1 MRKIILSLVAVFLSA
16 TFVNAQIQI
25 NSAEEFALIGNDSGY
40 PLNGNYIQTAD
51 IDLRTITKS
60 IGSVYYN
67 QNDVSGN
74 FNGTYDGNGKTI
86 TYNANFNAN
95 LEYEYYN
102 GYASYGLFGV
112 NNGVIKNLKVIANNV
127 SFQGD
132 ALDLGLV
139 CGCNLGEIS
148 NCEVNGTISNG
159 AKYTGLV
166 AGRSRGENSI
176 IENCIAVGSLKG
188 TKFIGGIVGLSQGTI
203 KACSF
208 VGDITSY
215 GYRESGD
222 NGIEYYAYVGGIAG
236 QGTVI
241 SSYANPRITPPPTQ
255 MQYSGYNGI
264 TNSMA
269 KGCVLGATA
278 MLSDNSMNESNITP
292 PNQSISCFVAPL
304 TSDEISVLNDVAS
317 TNTATGINW
326 NNYAQ
331 IEQANSTYTVVNN
344 GTFDANST
352 WSNGVAPLNL
362 HNIPLPE
369 GGVDIII
376 EEGKTLRL
384 NTTLVLTNNIRLR
397 NDGTLVICSGGDL
410 VNTTGTNLTGNIVV
424 EKQVS
429 ANKWY
434 LTAAPF
440 TDYSMNVV
448 EIPTSGENADVAAIS
463 YDYSQGAW
471 SSNYMTTDSNMSAGE
486 SFFMWPFYTGQV
498 NFVPKNG
505 CVLNNGNVSVTRNI
519 TYSSNGY
526 WMALANPY
534 PGDLDVVKF
543 LASSGHPTQGGIV
556 YTYSNGNF
564 NAISSGV
571 IHVTDGFFVNV
582 GGTGN
587 ATINFTKGQ
596 LKNYPT
602 SAKSAIQT
610 PEFIDFAVEYDYNS
624 IKVHFAQNDEAE
636 QSYDIFDANKLF
648 ATTGVIEPYFV
659 TDGISLVKEEVK
671 TLPYYATLNVRS
683 AETDTVRFVAKN
695 IPEEYS
701 ISLIDGEQT
710 IDMVEGDM
718 YEVVL
723 EEGENADRFKLLVK
737 KSLSIADVEETQLAI
752 INHNRHINIL
762 SQENMNVEVYN
773 ALGQKVYQTNEKNF
787 VLNNVPAGAY
797 IVKAN
802 AGNCIETAKIIVK

>member
-16 TFVNAQIQI
+16 TFVNAQITI
-25 NSAEEFALIGNDSGY
+25 SSAAEFAKIGVDPNY
-40 PLNGNYIQTAD
+40 PLTGSYIQTAD
-51 IDLRTITKS
+51 IDLGTITNPQ
-60 IGSVYYN
+60 IGTFS
-67 QNDVSGN
+67 
-74 FNGTYDGNGKTI
+74 GTYDGGNFKI
-86 TYNANFNAN
+86 TYDATFVDNAF
-95 LEYEYYN
+95 
-102 GYASYGLFGV
+102 GVYGLIGT
-112 NNGVIKNLKVIANNV
+112 NNGTIKNLKVKAELRLQGNAQQVGLICGNNAGTID
-127 SFQGD
+127 S
-132 ALDLGLV
+132 
-139 CGCNLGEIS
+139 
-148 NCEVNGTISNG
+148 CEVLLGSSISHAENGG
-159 AKYTGLV
+159 AMFTGLV
-166 AGRSRGENSI
+166 AGRQEGGALIN
-176 IENCIAVGSLKG
+176 NCTATGNCYGVLR
-188 TKFIGGIVGLSQGTI
+188 TGGIVGLSLGTI
-203 KACSF
+203 KACTF
-208 VGDITSY
+208 TSGALKSK
-215 GYRESGD
+215 GYIAYDYTMMLQTIQS
-222 NGIEYYAYVGGIAG
+222 YVGGITAYG
-236 QGTVI
+236 NVY
-241 SSYANPRITPPPTQ
+241 SSYANPTISKAGITCTGEDYKVITPNTA
-255 MQYSGYNGI
+255 N
-264 TNSMA
+264 
-269 KGCVLGATA
+269 GCVAGAVSTIDGNVIQEYQIA
-278 MLSDNSMNESNITP
+278 GT
-292 PNQSISCFVAPL
+292 NQSCFVAPL
-304 TSDEISVLNDVAS
+304 TSAEISTLNTAAS
-317 TNTATGINW
+317 TNDAIGIDW
-326 NNYAQ
+326 SNYAQ

-369 GGVDIII
+369 GGVEIII
-376 EEGKTLRL
+376 GEGKTLRL
-384 NTTLVLTNNIRLR
+384 NTTLVLSNNIRLV
-397 NDGTLVICSGGDL
+397 NNGTLVICSGGDL
-410 VNTTGTNLTGNIVV
+410 VNTTGINLTGNIVV

-440 TDYSMNVV
+440 TDYSMNVI
-448 EIPTSGENADVAAIS
+448 EIPTSGTNADVAAIS

-471 SSNYMTTDSNMSAGE
+471 SSNYMTTADNMSAGE

-498 NFVPKNG
+498 NFVPNG
-505 CVLNNGNVSVTRNI
+505 CVLNNGNFSVTRNI
-519 TYSSNGY
+519 TRYSSNGH

-534 PGDLDVVKF
+534 PGDLDVAKF
-543 LASSGHPTQGGIV
+543 LASSGLPTQGRIV
-556 YTYSNGNF
+556 YTYSNGGF
-564 NAISSGV
+564 NTISSGV

-582 GGTGN
+582 GGTGD

-602 SAKSAIQT
+602 AKSAIQT

-648 ATTGVIEPYFV
+648 ATTGIIEPYFV
-659 TDGISLVKEEVK
+659 TDGIELAKEEVK

>member
-16 TFVNAQIQI
+16 TFVNAQIAI
-25 NSAEEFALIGNDSGY
+25 SNAEDFAKIGVDPNY
-40 PLNGNYIQTAD
+40 PLNGSYIQTAD
-51 IDLRTITKS
+51 INLGAITAS
-60 IGSVYYN
+60 IGSVYYI

-86 TYNANFNAN
+86 TYNANFEND
-95 LEYEYYN
+95 
-102 GYASYGLFGV
+102 GWASYGLFGV
-112 NNGVIKNLKVIANNV
+112 NNGIIKNLKVIANNV
-127 SFQGD
+127 SLQGE
-132 ALDLGLV
+132 ALELGLV

-148 NCEVNGTISNG
+148 NCEVNGTINNG

-166 AGRSRGENSI
+166 AGSSLGVNSI
-176 IENCIAVGSLKG
+176 IKNCIAEGSLNG
-188 TKFIGGIVGLSQGTI
+188 TKFTGGIVGESQGTI

-215 GYRESGD
+215 GYGEPGD
-222 NGIEYYAYVGGIAG
+222 RGSVQYYAYVGGIAG
-236 QGTVI
+236 LGTVI
-241 SSYANPRITPPPTQ
+241 SSYANPRITPPITQ
-255 MQYSGYNGI
+255 MQYSGYKGI
-264 TNSMA
+264 TNNTA
-269 KGCVLGATA
+269 IGCVLGATA
-278 MLSDNSMNESNITP
+278 MLSGNSMNESNIADLD
-292 PNQSISCFVAPL
+292 QSQSCYVAPL
-304 TSDEISVLNDVAS
+304 TSAEISVLDAVAS
-317 TNTATGINW
+317 TNGVIDGINW
-326 NNYAQ
+326 SDYAQ

-344 GTFDANST
+344 GNFDANST
-352 WSNGVAPLNL
+352 WANGVAPLNL
-362 HNIPLPE
+362 HNASLPTN
-369 GGVDIII
+369 GVNIII

-384 NTTLVLTNNIRLR
+384 NTTLVLSNNIRLV
-397 NDGTLVICSGGDL
+397 NNGTLVICSGGDL

-440 TDYSMNVV
+440 TDYSMNVI
-448 EIPTSGENADVAAIS
+448 EIPTSGTNADVAAIS

-471 SSNYMTTDSNMSAGE
+471 SSNYMTTADNMSAGE

-498 NFVPKNG
+498 NFVPNG

-519 TYSSNGY
+519 TRYSSNGH

-534 PGDLDVVKF
+534 PGDLDVAKF
-543 LASSGHPTQGGIV
+543 LASSGLPTQGRIV
-556 YTYSNGNF
+556 YTYSNGGF
-564 NAISSGV
+564 NTISSGV

-582 GGTGN
+582 GGTGD

-602 SAKSAIQT
+602 AKSAIQT

-648 ATTGVIEPYFV
+648 ATTGIIEPYFV
-659 TDGISLVKEEVK
+659 TDGIELAKEEVK

>member
-16 TFVNAQIQI
+16 TFVNAQIETQI
-25 NSAEEFALIGNDSGY
+25 TISSKEDFEKIGVHQDY
-40 PLNGNYIQTAD
+40 PLTGSYIQTAD
-51 IDLRTITKS
+51 INLGDLGTIENPK
-60 IGSVYYN
+60 IGTFSGTYN
-67 QNDVSGN
+67 GGN
-74 FNGTYDGNGKTI
+74 FKI
-86 TYNANFNAN
+86 TYNATFADN
-95 LEYEYYN
+95 
-102 GYASYGLFGV
+102 SYGVYGLIGT
-112 NNGVIKNLKVIANNV
+112 NNGTIKNLKVKAELYLQGNAQQVGLICGNNAGTID
-127 SFQGD
+127 S
-132 ALDLGLV
+132 
-139 CGCNLGEIS
+139 
-148 NCEVNGTISNG
+148 CEVLSGSWISHAENGG
-159 AKYTGLV
+159 AMFTGLV
-166 AGRSRGENSI
+166 AGRQEGGALIN
-176 IENCIAVGSLKG
+176 NCTATGNCNGVLR
-188 TKFIGGIVGLSQGTI
+188 TGGIVGLSLGTI
-203 KACSF
+203 KACTF
-208 VGDITSY
+208 TSGALKSR
-215 GYRESGD
+215 GYIAYDYTMMLQTIQS
-222 NGIEYYAYVGGIAG
+222 YVGGITAYG
-236 QGTVI
+236 NVY
-241 SSYANPRITPPPTQ
+241 SSYANPTISKAGITCTGEDYKVITPNTA
-255 MQYSGYNGI
+255 Y
-264 TNSMA
+264 
-269 KGCVLGATA
+269 GCVAGAVSTIDGNVIQDYQIA
-278 MLSDNSMNESNITP
+278 VEYP
-292 PNQSISCFVAPL
+292 SCFVAPL
-304 TSDEISVLNDVAS
+304 SSAEISVLNAVAS
-317 TNTATGINW
+317 TNNAIGIDW
-326 NNYAQ
+326 SNYAQ

-384 NTTLVLTNNIRLR
+384 NTTLVLSNNIRLV
-397 NDGTLVICSGGDL
+397 NNGTLVICSGGDL

-440 TDYSMNVV
+440 TDYSMSVI
-448 EIPTSGENADVAAIS
+448 EIPTSGTNADVAAIS

-471 SSNYMTTDSNMSAGE
+471 SSNYMTTADNMSAGE

-498 NFVPKNG
+498 NFLPNG

-519 TYSSNGY
+519 TRYSSNGH

-534 PGDLDVVKF
+534 PGDLDVAKF
-543 LASSGHPTQGGIV
+543 LASSGLPTQGRIV
-556 YTYSNGNF
+556 YTYSNGGF
-564 NAISSGV
+564 NTISSGV

-582 GGTGN
+582 GGTGD
-587 ATINFTKGQ
+587 ATINFTKEQ

-602 SAKSAIQT
+602 AKSAIQT

-648 ATTGVIEPYFV
+648 ATTGIIEPYFV
-659 TDGISLVKEEVK
+659 TDGIELAKEEVK

>member
-1 MRKIILSLVAVFLSA
+1 MRKIILSFVAIFLSA

-25 NSAEEFALIGNDSGY
+25 NNADDFAQIGGEY
-40 PLNGNYIQTAD
+40 PLDGDYIQTAD
-51 IDLRTITKS
+51 IDLGTITSPK
-60 IGSVYYN
+60 IGTFS
-67 QNDVSGN
+67 
-74 FNGTYDGNGKTI
+74 GTYDGGNFKI
-86 TYNANFNAN
+86 TYNATFADN
-95 LEYEYYN
+95 
-102 GYASYGLFGV
+102 SYGVYGLIGT
-112 NNGVIKNLKVIANNV
+112 NNGTIKNLKVKAELYLQGNAQQVGLICGNNAGTID
-127 SFQGD
+127 S
-132 ALDLGLV
+132 
-139 CGCNLGEIS
+139 
-148 NCEVNGTISNG
+148 CEVLLGSWISHAENGG
-159 AKYTGLV
+159 AMFTGLV
-166 AGRSRGENSI
+166 AGRQEAGALIN
-176 IENCIAVGSLKG
+176 NCTATGNCYGVLR
-188 TKFIGGIVGLSQGTI
+188 TGGIVGLSLGTI
-203 KACSF
+203 KACTF
-208 VGDITSY
+208 TSGALKSR
-215 GYRESGD
+215 GYIAYDYTMMLQTIQS
-222 NGIEYYAYVGGIAG
+222 YVGGITAYG
-236 QGTVI
+236 NVY
-241 SSYANPRITPPPTQ
+241 SSYANPTISKAGITCTGEDYKVITPNTA
-255 MQYSGYNGI
+255 N
-264 TNSMA
+264 
-269 KGCVLGATA
+269 GCVAGAVSTIDGNVIQEYQIA
-278 MLSDNSMNESNITP
+278 GT
-292 PNQSISCFVAPL
+292 NQSCFVAPL
-304 TSDEISVLNDVAS
+304 TSAEISTLNTAAS
-317 TNTATGINW
+317 TNDAIGIDW
-326 NNYAQ
+326 SNYAQ

-369 GGVDIII
+369 GGVEIII
-376 EEGKTLRL
+376 GEGKTLRL
-384 NTTLVLTNNIRLR
+384 NTTLVLSNNIRLV
-397 NDGTLVICSGGDL
+397 NNGTLVICSGGDL

-440 TDYSMNVV
+440 TDYSMSVI
-448 EIPTSGENADVAAIS
+448 EIPTSGTNADVAAIS

-471 SSNYMTTDSNMSAGE
+471 SSNYMTTADNMSAGE

-498 NFVPKNG
+498 NFVPNG

-519 TYSSNGY
+519 TRYSSNGH

-534 PGDLDVVKF
+534 PGDLDVAKF
-543 LASSGHPTQGGIV
+543 LASSGLPTQGRIV
-556 YTYSNGNF
+556 YTYSNGGF
-564 NAISSGV
+564 NTISSGV

-582 GGTGN
+582 GGTGD

-602 SAKSAIQT
+602 AKSAIQT

-648 ATTGVIEPYFV
+648 ATTGIIEPYFV
-659 TDGISLVKEEVK
+659 TDGIELAKEEVK

-683 AETDTVRFVAKN
+683 YETDTVRFVAKN

>member
-25 NSAEEFALIGNDSGY
+25 NNADDFAQIGGNY
-40 PLNGNYIQTAD
+40 PLDGDYIQTAD
-51 IDLRTITKS
+51 IDLGTITSPK
-60 IGSVYYN
+60 IGTFS
-67 QNDVSGN
+67 
-74 FNGTYDGNGKTI
+74 GTYDGGNFKI
-86 TYNANFNAN
+86 TYNATFADN
-95 LEYEYYN
+95 
-102 GYASYGLFGV
+102 SYGVYGLIGT
-112 NNGVIKNLKVIANNV
+112 NNGTIKNLKVKAE
-127 SFQGD
+127 
-132 ALDLGLV
+132 LDLQGNAQQVGLI
-139 CGCNLGEIS
+139 CGNNAGTIDS
-148 NCEVNGTISNG
+148 CEVLSGSWISHAENGG
-159 AKYTGLV
+159 AMFTGLV
-166 AGRSRGENSI
+166 AGRQEGGALIN
-176 IENCIAVGSLKG
+176 NCTATGNCNGVLR
-188 TKFIGGIVGLSQGTI
+188 TGGIVGLSLGTI
-203 KACSF
+203 KACTF
-208 VGDITSY
+208 TSGALKSR
-215 GYRESGD
+215 GYIAYDYTMMLQTIQS
-222 NGIEYYAYVGGIAG
+222 YVGGITAYG
-236 QGTVI
+236 NVY
-241 SSYANPRITPPPTQ
+241 SSYANPTISKAGITCTGEDYKVITPNTA
-255 MQYSGYNGI
+255 N
-264 TNSMA
+264 
-269 KGCVLGATA
+269 GCVAGAVSTIDGNVIQEYQIA
-278 MLSDNSMNESNITP
+278 GT
-292 PNQSISCFVAPL
+292 NQSCFVAPL
-304 TSDEISVLNDVAS
+304 TSAEISTLNTAAS
-317 TNTATGINW
+317 TNDAIGIDW
-326 NNYAQ
+326 SNYAQ

-369 GGVDIII
+369 GGVEIII
-376 EEGKTLRL
+376 GEGKTLRL
-384 NTTLVLTNNIRLR
+384 NTTLVLSNNIRLV
-397 NDGTLVICSGGDL
+397 NNGTLVICSGGDL

-440 TDYSMNVV
+440 TDYSMSVI
-448 EIPTSGENADVAAIS
+448 EIPTSGTNADVAAIS

-471 SSNYMTTDSNMSAGE
+471 SSNYMTTADNMSAGE

-498 NFVPKNG
+498 NFVPNG

-519 TYSSNGY
+519 TRYSSNGH

-534 PGDLDVVKF
+534 PGDLDVAKF
-543 LASSGHPTQGGIV
+543 LASSGLPTQGRIV
-556 YTYSNGNF
+556 YTYSNGGF
-564 NAISSGV
+564 NTISSGV

-582 GGTGN
+582 GGTGD

-602 SAKSAIQT
+602 AKSAIQT

-648 ATTGVIEPYFV
+648 ATTGIIEPYFV
-659 TDGISLVKEEVK
+659 TDGIELAKEEVK

-683 AETDTVRFVAKN
+683 YETDTVRFVAKN

>member
-1 MRKIILSLVAVFLSA
+1 MRKIILSLVAIFISTIFL
-16 TFVNAQIQI
+16 NAQIQI
-25 NSAEEFALIGNDSGY
+25 TSAADFAKIGVDPDY
-40 PLNGNYIQTAD
+40 PLTGSYIQTAD
-51 IDLRTITKS
+51 IDLGTITEP
-60 IGSVYYN
+60 IGSVYYI

-86 TYNANFNAN
+86 TYNANF
-95 LEYEYYN
+95 EDD
-102 GYASYGLFGV
+102 GWASYGLFGV
-112 NNGVIKNLKVIANNV
+112 NNGIIKNLKVIANNV
-127 SFQGD
+127 SLQGD
-132 ALDLGLV
+132 ALELGLV

-148 NCEVNGTISNG
+148 NCEVNGIIING

-166 AGRSRGENSI
+166 AGSSRGGNSI
-176 IENCIAVGSLKG
+176 IKNCIAVGNLNG
-188 TKFIGGIVGLSQGTI
+188 TKFTGGIVGGSQGTI

-208 VGDITSY
+208 VGDITSS
-215 GYRESGD
+215 GYEEPGD
-222 NGIEYYAYVGGIAG
+222 WGSEYHAYVGGIAG

-241 SSYANPRITPPPTQ
+241 SSYANPRITPPITQ
-255 MQYSGYNGI
+255 MQYSGYYGI
-264 TNSMA
+264 TNNMA
-269 KGCVLGATA
+269 IGCVLGATA
-278 MLSDNSMNESNITP
+278 MLSGNNMSGSNITR
-292 PNQSISCFVAPL
+292 PNQSQSCFVAPL
-304 TSDEISVLNDVAS
+304 TPAQISVLNSVAS
-317 TNTATGINW
+317 DSSATGINW
-326 NNYAQ
+326 SNYAQ

-352 WSNGVAPLNL
+352 WANGVAPLNL

-369 GGVDIII
+369 GGVNIII
-376 EEGKTLRL
+376 GEGKTLRL
-384 NTTLVLTNNIRLR
+384 NTTLVLSNNIRLV
-397 NDGTLVICSGGDL
+397 NNGTLVICSGGDL
-410 VNTTGTNLTGNIVV
+410 VNKTDTNLTGNIVV

-440 TDYSMNVV
+440 TNYSMNVV

-471 SSNYMTTDSNMSAGE
+471 SSNYMTTDSNMLAGE

-498 NFVPKNG
+498 NFVPNG

-519 TYSSNGY
+519 TRYSSNGH

-534 PGDLDVVKF
+534 PGDLDVAKF
-543 LASSGHPTQGGIV
+543 LASSGLPTQGRIV
-556 YTYSNGNF
+556 YTYSNGGF
-564 NAISSGV
+564 NTISSGV

-582 GGTGN
+582 GGTGD

-602 SAKSAIQT
+602 AKSAIQT

-648 ATTGVIEPYFV
+648 ATTGIIEPYFV
-659 TDGISLVKEEVK
+659 TDGIELAKEEVK

-683 AETDTVRFVAKN
+683 YETDTVRFVAKN

-718 YEVVL
+718 YETVVY
-723 EEGENADRFKLLVK
+723 EGENADRFKLLVK
-737 KSLSIADVEETQLAI
+737 KSLSITDVEETQLAI

>member
-25 NSAEEFALIGNDSGY
+25 NNADDFAQIGGEY
-40 PLNGNYIQTAD
+40 PLDGDYIQTAD
-51 IDLRTITKS
+51 IDLGTITSPK
-60 IGSVYYN
+60 IGTFS
-67 QNDVSGN
+67 
-74 FNGTYDGNGKTI
+74 GTYDGGNFKI
-86 TYNANFNAN
+86 TYNATFADN
-95 LEYEYYN
+95 
-102 GYASYGLFGV
+102 SYGVYGLIGT
-112 NNGVIKNLKVIANNV
+112 NNGTIKNLKVKAELYLQGNAQQVGLICGNNAGTID
-127 SFQGD
+127 S
-132 ALDLGLV
+132 
-139 CGCNLGEIS
+139 
-148 NCEVNGTISNG
+148 CEVLLGSWISHAENGG
-159 AKYTGLV
+159 AMFTGLV
-166 AGRSRGENSI
+166 AGRQEAGALIN
-176 IENCIAVGSLKG
+176 NCTATGNCYGVLR
-188 TKFIGGIVGLSQGTI
+188 TGGIVGLSLGTI
-203 KACSF
+203 KACTF
-208 VGDITSY
+208 TSGALKSR
-215 GYRESGD
+215 GYIAYDYTMMLQTIQS
-222 NGIEYYAYVGGIAG
+222 YVGGITAYG
-236 QGTVI
+236 NVY
-241 SSYANPRITPPPTQ
+241 SSYANPTISKAGITCTGEDYKVITPNTA
-255 MQYSGYNGI
+255 N
-264 TNSMA
+264 
-269 KGCVLGATA
+269 GCVAGAVSTIDGNVIQEYQIA
-278 MLSDNSMNESNITP
+278 GT
-292 PNQSISCFVAPL
+292 NQSCFVAPL
-304 TSDEISVLNDVAS
+304 TSAEISTLNTAAS
-317 TNTATGINW
+317 TNDAIGIDW
-326 NNYAQ
+326 SNYAQ

-369 GGVDIII
+369 GGVEIII
-376 EEGKTLRL
+376 GEGKTLRL
-384 NTTLVLTNNIRLR
+384 NTTLVLSNNIRLV
-397 NDGTLVICSGGDL
+397 NNGTLVICSGGDL

-440 TDYSMNVV
+440 TDYSMSVI
-448 EIPTSGENADVAAIS
+448 EIPTSGTNADVAAIS

-471 SSNYMTTDSNMSAGE
+471 SSNYMTTADSMSAGE

-498 NFVPKNG
+498 NFVPNG

-519 TYSSNGY
+519 TRYSSNGH

-534 PGDLDVVKF
+534 PGDLDVAKF
-543 LASSGHPTQGGIV
+543 LASSGLPTQGRIV
-556 YTYSNGNF
+556 YTYSNGGF
-564 NAISSGV
+564 NTISSGV

-582 GGTGN
+582 GGTGD

-602 SAKSAIQT
+602 AKSAIQT

-648 ATTGVIEPYFV
+648 ATTRIIEPYFV
-659 TDGISLVKEEVK
+659 TDGIELAKEEVK

>member
-25 NSAEEFALIGNDSGY
+25 NNADDFAQIGGNY
-40 PLNGNYIQTAD
+40 PLDGDYIQTAD
-51 IDLRTITKS
+51 IDLGTITSPK
-60 IGSVYYN
+60 IGTFS
-67 QNDVSGN
+67 
-74 FNGTYDGNGKTI
+74 GTYDGGNFKI
-86 TYNANFNAN
+86 TYNATFADN
-95 LEYEYYN
+95 
-102 GYASYGLFGV
+102 SYGVYGLIGT
-112 NNGVIKNLKVIANNV
+112 NNGTIKNLKVKAELYLQGNAQQVGLICGNNAGTID
-127 SFQGD
+127 S
-132 ALDLGLV
+132 
-139 CGCNLGEIS
+139 
-148 NCEVNGTISNG
+148 CEVLSGSWIFHAENGG
-159 AKYTGLV
+159 AMFTGLV
-166 AGRSRGENSI
+166 AGRQEGGALIN
-176 IENCIAVGSLKG
+176 NCTATGNCNGVLR
-188 TKFIGGIVGLSQGTI
+188 TGGIVGLSLGTI
-203 KACSF
+203 KACTF
-208 VGDITSY
+208 TSGALKSR
-215 GYRESGD
+215 GYIAYDYTMMLQTIQS
-222 NGIEYYAYVGGIAG
+222 YVGGITAYG
-236 QGTVI
+236 NVY
-241 SSYANPRITPPPTQ
+241 SSYANPTISKAGITCTGEDYKVITPNTA
-255 MQYSGYNGI
+255 N
-264 TNSMA
+264 
-269 KGCVLGATA
+269 GCVAGAVSTIDGNVIQEYQIA
-278 MLSDNSMNESNITP
+278 GT
-292 PNQSISCFVAPL
+292 NQSCFVAPL
-304 TSDEISVLNDVAS
+304 TSAEISTLNTAAS
-317 TNTATGINW
+317 TNDAIGIDW
-326 NNYAQ
+326 SNYAQ

-369 GGVDIII
+369 GGVEIII
-376 EEGKTLRL
+376 GEGKTLRL
-384 NTTLVLTNNIRLR
+384 NTTLVLSNNIRLV
-397 NDGTLVICSGGDL
+397 NNGTLVICSGGDL

-440 TDYSMNVV
+440 TDYSMSVI
-448 EIPTSGENADVAAIS
+448 EIPTSGTNADVAAIS

-471 SSNYMTTDSNMSAGE
+471 SSNYMTTADNMSAGE

-498 NFVPKNG
+498 NFVPNG

-519 TYSSNGY
+519 TRYSSNGH

-534 PGDLDVVKF
+534 PGDLDVAKF
-543 LASSGHPTQGGIV
+543 LASSGLPTQGRIV
-556 YTYSNGNF
+556 YTYSNGGF
-564 NAISSGV
+564 NTISSGV

-582 GGTGN
+582 GGTGD

-602 SAKSAIQT
+602 AKSAIQT

-648 ATTGVIEPYFV
+648 ATTGIIEPYFV
-659 TDGISLVKEEVK
+659 TDGIELAKEEVK

-683 AETDTVRFVAKN
+683 YETDTVRFVAKN

>member
-16 TFVNAQIQI
+16 TFVNAQIEI
-25 NSAEEFALIGNDSGY
+25 SSAADFAKIGVDPNY
-40 PLNGNYIQTAD
+40 PLDGNYIQTQD
-51 IDLRTITKS
+51 IDLGTITAS
-60 IGSVYYN
+60 IGSVYYI

-86 TYNANFNAN
+86 TYNANF
-95 LEYEYYN
+95 EDD
-102 GYASYGLFGV
+102 GWASYGLFGV
-112 NNGVIKNLKVIANNV
+112 NNGIIKNLKVIANNV
-127 SFQGD
+127 SLQGD
-132 ALDLGLV
+132 ALELGLV

-148 NCEVNGTISNG
+148 NCEVNGIIING

-166 AGRSRGENSI
+166 AGSSLGVNSI
-176 IENCIAVGSLKG
+176 IKNCIAVGSLNG
-188 TKFIGGIVGLSQGTI
+188 TKFTGGIVGESQGTI

-208 VGDITSY
+208 VGDITSS
-215 GYRESGD
+215 GYEEPGD
-222 NGIEYYAYVGGIAG
+222 RGSVQYYAYVGGIAG
-236 QGTVI
+236 LGTVI
-241 SSYANPRITPPPTQ
+241 SSYANPRITPPITQ

-264 TNSMA
+264 TNNTA
-269 KGCVLGATA
+269 NGCVLGATA
-278 MLSDNSMNESNITP
+278 MLSGNSMNESNIAANP
-292 PNQSISCFVAPL
+292 QSCYVAPL
-304 TSDEISVLNDVAS
+304 TSAEISVLNAVAS
-317 TNTATGINW
+317 TNGVIDGINW
-326 NNYAQ
+326 SNYAQ

-344 GTFDANST
+344 GNFDANST
-352 WSNGVAPLNL
+352 WANGVAPLNL
-362 HNIPLPE
+362 HNASLPTD
-369 GGVDIII
+369 GVEIII

-384 NTTLVLTNNIRLR
+384 NTTLVLSNNIRLR

-440 TDYSMNVV
+440 TDYYMNVV
-448 EIPTSGENADVAAIS
+448 EIPTSGTNADVAAIS

-471 SSNYMTTDSNMSAGE
+471 SSNYMTTDNNMSAGE

-498 NFVPKNG
+498 NFVPNG

-519 TYSSNGY
+519 IQYSSNGH

-534 PGDLDVVKF
+534 PGDLDVAKF
-543 LASSGHPTQGGIV
+543 LASSGLPTQGRIV
-556 YTYSNGNF
+556 YTYSNGGF
-564 NAISSGV
+564 NTISSGV

-602 SAKSAIQT
+602 AKSAIQT

-648 ATTGVIEPYFV
+648 ATTGIIEPYFV
-659 TDGISLVKEEVK
+659 TDGIELAKEEVK

-710 IDMVEGDM
+710 IDMVEGDI
-718 YEVVL
+718 YETVVY
-723 EEGENADRFKLLVK
+723 EGENADRFKLLVK

>member
-16 TFVNAQIQI
+16 TFVNAQIAI
-25 NSAEEFALIGNDSGY
+25 SNAEDFALIGNDPGY
-40 PLNGNYIQTAD
+40 PLDENYIQTVD
-51 IDLRTITKS
+51 IDLGTITAS
-60 IGSVYYN
+60 IGSVYYI

-86 TYNANFNAN
+86 TYNANF
-95 LEYEYYN
+95 EDD
-102 GYASYGLFGV
+102 GWASYGLFGV
-112 NNGVIKNLKVIANNV
+112 NNGIIKNLKVIANNV
-127 SFQGD
+127 SLQGD
-132 ALDLGLV
+132 ALELGLV

-148 NCEVNGTISNG
+148 NCEVNGIIING
-159 AKYTGLV
+159 AQYTGLV
-166 AGRSRGENSI
+166 AGSSLGENSI
-176 IENCIAVGSLKG
+176 IKNCIAVGSLNG
-188 TKFIGGIVGLSQGTI
+188 TKFTGGIVGESQGTI

-215 GYRESGD
+215 GYGESGR
-222 NGIEYYAYVGGIAG
+222 GSVQYYAYVGGITG

-241 SSYANPRITPPPTQ
+241 SSYANPRITPPGTQ
-255 MQYSGYNGI
+255 MQYYGYKGI
-264 TNSMA
+264 TNNMA
-269 KGCVLGATA
+269 NGCVLGATA
-278 MLSDNSMNESNITP
+278 MLSGNSMNELNIADP
-292 PNQSISCFVAPL
+292 EQSQSCFVAPL
-304 TSDEISVLNDVAS
+304 SSAEISVLNSVAS
-317 TNTATGINW
+317 TNGAIGIDW
-326 NNYAQ
+326 SNYAQ

-352 WSNGVAPLNL
+352 WANGVAPLNL

-376 EEGKTLRL
+376 GAGKTLRL
-384 NTTLVLTNNIRLR
+384 NTTLVLSNNIRLV
-397 NDGTLVICSGGDL
+397 NNGTLVICSGGDL

-440 TDYSMNVV
+440 TNYSMSVI
-448 EIPTSGENADVAAIS
+448 EIPTSGTNADVAAIS

-471 SSNYMTTDSNMSAGE
+471 SSNYMTTADNMSAGE

-498 NFVPKNG
+498 NFVPNG
-505 CVLNNGNVSVTRNI
+505 CVLNNGNISVTRNI
-519 TYSSNGY
+519 NQYSSNGH

-534 PGDLDVVKF
+534 PGDLDVAKF
-543 LASSGHPTQGGIV
+543 LASSGLPTQGRIV
-556 YTYSNGNF
+556 YTYSNGGF
-564 NAISSGV
+564 NTISRGV

-582 GGTGN
+582 GRTGN

-648 ATTGVIEPYFV
+648 ATTGIIEPYFV
-659 TDGISLVKEEVK
+659 TDGIELAKEEVK

-683 AETDTVRFVAKN
+683 YETDTVRFVAKN